1 MDEGAK
7 RAGKKYNIDVKTI
20 ESTDQA
26 AIESNLRAAVAENY
40 DLIITSSFE
49 SEDAL
54 KKVAQENPQRQFAII
69 DTVVD
74 LPNVRSVVFREQEAS
89 YLLGAAAG
97 LITKTNKVGMVAAD
111 DIPLL
116 KNGR

>member
-1 MDEGAK
+1 M
-7 RAGKKYNIDVKTI
+7 
-20 ESTDQA
+20 
-26 AIESNLRAAVAENY
+26 
-40 DLIITSSFE
+40 
-49 SEDAL
+49 
-54 KKVAQENPQRQFAII
+54 
-69 DTVVD
+69 VD

-116 KNGR
+116 KMDGKL